1 MIPAYLSKVTE
12 ADYYYG
18 TLKYLSDKDMWLIE
32 AEPCV
37 TEMAKRLFPGCGGR
51 GRGEAQ
57 FKNAKRINGDL
68 NWLMQRYPLKV
79 EDPERWKQSYEQA
92 VDHVTRQR
100 ELLLHPQKV
109 VPPMEF
115 RGELKEFQGEGL
127 GYMLHNNRCLLADEM
142 GLGKTVQALA
152 YIATTRAYPVLLIV
166 PPHLVRNWQKE
177 TDRFLRLPQSTG
189 TLFDF
194 NEKSAIHT
202 IKGLRPYELPQ
213 ASIYI
218 IHYLLLRG
226 WKNIL
231 PEYGFKTVIFDEIQ
245 ELRHTG
251 TEKYSAASLVAE
263 KSDNVIGLSGTP
275 IYNHGGEIWNVINIL
290 EYHCLGD
297 WDSFTR
303 EWCTGYGSDIVKDP
317 VMLGNYLKREGLM
330 LRRTK
335 KEVLKELPPKRRV
348 IQTIDF
354 NRGVYSELIQ
364 SAIQKAQKIDGVTD
378 YFERGRLK
386 RDIVDETRQAIGIAK
401 APSVAAFVK
410 MLLDAGERVLLFG
423 YHHRVFD
430 IYQEELF
437 DYHPVFITGRQ
448 TSQQKDA
455 AVQSF
460 KSGET
465 NICCI
470 SLRAAAGI
478 DGLQSGTC
486 VVFGE
491 LDWAPAI
498 HSQAEDRIQRIG
510 VNEELD
516 SILCYYLVAE
526 AGTDEAI
533 QEVLGLKVSQF
544 VGIMGD
550 QAETEEDRML
560 AQTVASQHMD
570 KIVEELK
577 RRAA

>member
-1 MIPAYLSKVTE
+1 
-12 ADYYYG
+12 
-18 TLKYLSDKDMWLIE
+18 
-32 AEPCV
+32 
-37 TEMAKRLFPGCGGR
+37 
-51 GRGEAQ
+51 
-57 FKNAKRINGDL
+57 
-68 NWLMQRYPLKV
+68 
-79 EDPERWKQSYEQA
+79 
-92 VDHVTRQR
+92 
-100 ELLLHPQKV
+100 
-109 VPPMEF
+109 
-115 RGELKEFQGEGL
+115 
-127 GYMLHNNRCLLADEM
+127 
-142 GLGKTVQALA
+142 
-152 YIATTRAYPVLLIV
+152 
-166 PPHLVRNWQKE
+166 
-177 TDRFLRLPQSTG
+177 LPQSSG
-189 TLFDF
+189 VLFDF
-194 NEKSAIHT
+194 NEKSAIHI
-202 IKGLRPYELPQ
+202 IKGLRPYELPR
-213 ASIYI
+213 ASVFI

-226 WKNIL
+226 WKDIL

-251 TEKYSAASLVAE
+251 TEKYSAASLVA
-263 KSDNVIGLSGTP
+263 KDAQNVIGLSGTP
-275 IYNHGGEIWNVINIL
+275 IYNHGGEIWNVLNII

-317 VMLGNYLKREGLM
+317 GMLGSHLKREGLM

-348 IQTIDF
+348 IQTVDF
-354 NRGVYSELIQ
+354 NEGVYGELIQ
-364 SAIQKAQKIDGVTD
+364 SAIKKAHEIDGVMD

-401 APSVAAFVK
+401 APYVAAFVK

-430 IYQEELF
+430 IYQEELLT
-437 DYHPVFITGRQ
+437 YHPVFITGRQ
-448 TSQQKDA
+448 TSQQKDE

-460 KSGET
+460 KSGRT

-550 QAETEEDRML
+550 KEETEEDRLL
-560 AQTVASQHMD
+560 AQTVAGQHMD
-570 KIVEELK
+570 KVVEELK
-577 RRAA
+577 KRRVA